1 MPREIN
7 PVSVTALEYTM
18 GMGTRIHHAQ
28 TARDVGISLSS
39 SGLVATASPRKLFQ
53 TGFEGQSQL
62 KLQTNHSVLHV
73 CSAPIPRLGR
83 QSS

>member
-7 PVSVTALEYTM
+7 PVSVTALGNITGHWNTM

-28 TARDVGISLSS
+28 TACDVGISLSS
-39 SGLVATASPRKLFQ
+39 SGLVATASQRKLFQ

-62 KLQTNHSVLHV
+62 KL
-73 CSAPIPRLGR
+73 
-83 QSS
+83 